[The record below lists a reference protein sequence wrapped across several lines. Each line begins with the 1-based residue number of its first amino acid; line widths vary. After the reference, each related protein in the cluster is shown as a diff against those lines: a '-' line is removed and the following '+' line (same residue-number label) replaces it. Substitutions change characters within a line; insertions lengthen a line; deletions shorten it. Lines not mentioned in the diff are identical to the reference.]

1 MSPQNQKQTDA
12 FKKAARKLDTNE
24 SDDALDLIMR
34 KLDLTKKPEPD
45 QKSFAPREGE
55 KNNG

>member
-1 MSPQNQKQTDA
+1 
-12 FKKAARKLDTNE
+12 
-24 SDDALDLIMR
+24 MR

-45 QKSFAPREGE
+45 QKSFTPREGE